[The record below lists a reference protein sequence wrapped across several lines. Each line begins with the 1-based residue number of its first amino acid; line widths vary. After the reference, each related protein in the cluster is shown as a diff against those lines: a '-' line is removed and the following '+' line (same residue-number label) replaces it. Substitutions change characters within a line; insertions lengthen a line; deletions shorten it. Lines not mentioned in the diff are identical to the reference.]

1 MYKLVISLEREGK
14 KKKLN
19 MLVINLHLMA
29 ENNPA
34 VGFWQPRNNAS
45 RGVTGHATS
54 HCGDP
59 LISSGYEK

>member
-1 MYKLVISLEREGK
+1 
-14 KKKLN
+14 

-29 ENNPA
+29 ENNAA